1 MRSRTHMA
9 SLRLHMCHLE
19 APSRPC
25 TQRSYARKSLSMPL
39 PTPVACH
46 TPASSFGRAKVRS
59 WTPASV
65 QNDVRRAPH
74 PSVCPITPLPSV
86 RFVCGSLES
95 CQLSCCGRALCVPC
109 CARPFLLPPHLP
121 PSHVL
126 PFPIPRPPPPL
137 MRLTMSQHSSCS
149 THLGR
154 RLVRLQLTQV
164 SLLDEVYSQETRRQ
178 MSAREKGA
186 ATPDARSL
194 LYARRDRHSLHRAGL
209 EQNKGR
215 ERSTHPCAPLQRQ
228 RKRAPAQQPGRP
240 VSRGCKKAERQ
251 SQAPRQRSHTAW
263 RCAKRRKEAEK
274 QHARDAASVRRERA

>member
-126 PFPIPRPPPPL
+126 PFPIPRAPPPP
-137 MRLTMSQHSSCS
+137 
-149 THLGR
+149 TH
-154 RLVRLQLTQV
+154 
-164 SLLDEVYSQETRRQ
+164 
-178 MSAREKGA
+178 
-186 ATPDARSL
+186 
-194 LYARRDRHSLHRAGL
+194 
-209 EQNKGR
+209 
-215 ERSTHPCAPLQRQ
+215 APHNV
-228 RKRAPAQQPGRP
+228 PAQQLQHSPWAPACTPSAHAGKPPGRSLFARDKEADVSKGEGRCNSRCP
-240 VSRGCKKAERQ
+240 VLALR
-251 SQAPRQRSHTAW
+251 APRQAL
-263 RCAKRRKEAEK
+263 
-274 QHARDAASVRRERA
+274 AAQSRT